1 MEEKKVYVV
10 TKGEYSDYH
19 ICRVFLDKEEAEKY
33 KESISDESYNGQ
45 ADIEEFVV
53 GKPNEEWKLG
63 WWVQRWVNDPNKTV
77 PDPKLKEYEVKWT
90 AKFIGEIGDEYD
102 EGDVFWN
109 DEAKAKYDVFEVER
123 FGEMAFYLVAPNM
136 KTALKIANER
146 YAKIQVEQDL
156 THRFEINKEYKY
168 YSEL

>member
-19 ICRVFLDKEEAEKY
+19 ICRVFLDKEEAERY
-33 KESISDESYNGQ
+33 KESISDESYDGE

-63 WWVQRWVNDPNKTV
+63 WWVKRRVNHPDKTFK
-77 PDPKLKEYEVKWT
+77 DHKLKDYEVKWE
-90 AKFIGEIGDEYD
+90 ARFLGEITEEYD
-102 EGDVFWN
+102 EKDILWN
-109 DEAKAKYDVFEVER
+109 DEARAIYDVFEVEN
-123 FGEMAFYLVAPNM
+123 FSEISIYMVAPNM